1 MYIQETTQS
10 QRVTISVA
18 LDGMFGKVAR
28 AHRLPIGSWTGCGMT
43 TLECESSRTSPAWR
57 PSISES

>member
-1 MYIQETTQS
+1 MNIQETTQS

-28 AHRLPIGSWTGCGMT
+28 AHRLLGRVWDDYALKRNLWEIDGYFF
-43 TLECESSRTSPAWR
+43 
-57 PSISES
+57 